1 MAFVL
6 WLIRKVVSYASIIYV
21 ILLVTVVCTIGSTDL
36 PPNSLD
42 ALFKVSTVVD
52 KKTPQCLERFKSYPF
67 TRLIDDVFMLIEF
80 VVVILFTHL

>member
-42 ALFKVSTVVD
+42 ALFKVSTAVD
-52 KKTPQCLERFKSYPF
+52 KKKPLMPREIQIISIYKTGR
-67 TRLIDDVFMLIEF
+67 
-80 VVVILFTHL
+80 